1 MSQAITYS
9 EARQN
14 LAETMNRVCDHHE
27 PVIIT
32 RQKSPSVVM
41 MSLEDYNSIME
52 TAYLLRSPANAV
64 RLREAIQAADTG
76 KAIPHEL
83 EDYLYWQHTD
93 KRTVKRINELLRD
106 AMRNPFEGMGKPEPL
121 RFDLA
126 GCWSRR
132 INQEDRLVYKVDER
146 SEGLIV
152 LQCRYHY

>member
-52 TAYLLRSPANAV
+52 TAYLLRSPANAA

-83 EDYLYWQHTD
+83 E
-93 KRTVKRINELLRD
+93 
-106 AMRNPFEGMGKPEPL
+106 A
-121 RFDLA
+121 
-126 GCWSRR
+126 
-132 INQEDRLVYKVDER
+132 
-146 SEGLIV
+146 
-152 LQCRYHY
+152 

>member
-52 TAYLLRSPANAV
+52 TAYLPRQCRTPQRS
-64 RLREAIQAADTG
+64 DTG
-76 KAIPHEL
+76 
-83 EDYLYWQHTD
+83 
-93 KRTVKRINELLRD
+93 
-106 AMRNPFEGMGKPEPL
+106 
-121 RFDLA
+121 
-126 GCWSRR
+126 RR
-132 INQEDRLVYKVDER
+132 YRQGH
-146 SEGLIV
+146 SA
-152 LQCRYHY
+152 